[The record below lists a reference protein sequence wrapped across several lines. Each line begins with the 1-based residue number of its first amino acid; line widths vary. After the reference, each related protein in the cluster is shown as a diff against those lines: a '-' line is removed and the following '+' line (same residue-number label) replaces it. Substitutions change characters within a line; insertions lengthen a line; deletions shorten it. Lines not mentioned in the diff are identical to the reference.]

1 MILES
6 GDEVMKKKI
15 LFMVINM
22 NIGGTE
28 KALLNLIEEMPEEQY
43 DITILMLEKYGGFL
57 EYIPERVNVKY
68 LEDYPML
75 KGLINNPPKQN
86 VINLFKKGKL
96 LKGFYLGLITIIS
109 KVTRNNIA
117 FYKYLLRKVP
127 QINDEYDIAVAY
139 AGPMDFISYFIVYK
153 VKADKK
159 IQWIHFDVNRIGFN
173 KRFAGRIYKHFY
185 RINVVSS
192 EGKEKLVSLLPMYKE
207 KISTYANTV
216 SSNHILNMANQ
227 GIGFQDNF
235 DGIRILTVGRLSK
248 EKGQELAISVLEL
261 LKRDGLKIRWYCI
274 GEGKAREEYEKSIK
288 ERSLTEDFIL
298 LGANPNPYPYMRQC
312 NLYVQPSKYEG
323 FCITLS
329 EAKCFGIPIICT
341 EFTGAREQLV
351 NYSQGYIVEYN
362 KIQLYQSIKQITDK
376 RKI

>member
-1 MILES
+1 
-6 GDEVMKKKI
+6 MKKKI